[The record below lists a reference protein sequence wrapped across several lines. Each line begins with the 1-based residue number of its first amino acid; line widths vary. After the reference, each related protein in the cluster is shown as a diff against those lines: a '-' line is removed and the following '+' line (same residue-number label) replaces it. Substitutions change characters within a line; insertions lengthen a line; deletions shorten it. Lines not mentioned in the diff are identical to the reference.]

1 MELDEVDR
9 AIIVELR
16 RDARLPVATV
26 ASRVHISRASC
37 YTRLNRL
44 TTEGVISGFT
54 AVVDPVKLGLSAS
67 AYVTLRL
74 RQHSWRELRARLE
87 AVEEIA
93 HIALVGGSFDVILL
107 VRAKDNADLRRVV
120 FDHLQTMPGVLDTQ
134 TFLIFED
141 TDTRTG

>member
-1 MELDEVDR
+1 M
-9 AIIVELR
+9 
-16 RDARLPVATV
+16 
-26 ASRVHISRASC
+26 
-37 YTRLNRL
+37 
-44 TTEGVISGFT
+44 ISGFT
-54 AVVDPVKLGLSAS
+54 AVVDPIKVGLSAS

-107 VRAKDNADLRRVV
+107 VRARDNADLRRVV
-120 FDHLQTMPGVLDTQ
+120 FDQLQTMPGVLDTQ

-141 TDTRTG
+141 TDTRAG